1 MDEKRRLAFKMRLKP
16 GCEEEYQKRHSAL
29 WPEMKDVLKKSTVGN
44 YSIFYDQDTRTLFAY
59 QEIMG
64 DRTSQDLGADPVVRK
79 WWHYMSDIME
89 VNEDE
94 SPVSTSLRQLF
105 FME

>member
-1 MDEKRRLAFKMRLKP
+1 METKRRLAFKMQLKP
-16 GCEEEYQKRHSAL
+16 GCEDEYRRRHAAL
-29 WPEMKDVLKKSTVGN
+29 WPEMKDILKESTVGN
-44 YSIFYDQDTRTLFAY
+44 YSIFFDSETGELFAY
-59 QEIMG
+59 QEVLG
-64 DRTSQDLGADPVVRK
+64 DSSSQELGADPVVRE

-94 SPVSTSLRQLF
+94 SPVSVPLRQLF

>member
-1 MDEKRRLAFKMRLKP
+1 MEEKKRVGFKMKLKP

-29 WPEMKDVLKKSTVGN
+29 WPEMKKILKESKVSN
-44 YSIFYDQDTRTLFAY
+44 YSIFYDPDTLTLFAY
-59 QEIMG
+59 QEVSG
-64 DRTSQDLGADPVVRK
+64 EASSQDLGTDPVVKK

-94 SPVSTSLRQLF
+94 SPVSIPLHQVF
-105 FME
+105 FLE

>member
-1 MDEKRRLAFKMRLKP
+1 
-16 GCEEEYQKRHSAL
+16 
-29 WPEMKDVLKKSTVGN
+29 MKDVLKKSTVGN